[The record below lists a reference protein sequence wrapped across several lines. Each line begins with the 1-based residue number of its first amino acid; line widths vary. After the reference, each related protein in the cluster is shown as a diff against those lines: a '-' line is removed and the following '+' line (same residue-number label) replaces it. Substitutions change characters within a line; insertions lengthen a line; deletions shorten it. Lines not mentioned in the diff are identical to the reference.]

1 MNKKLTPQKQN
12 EFKTKSLKIS
22 IISSKINPLKVN
34 KKKNENVLKK
44 TKTEKENEM
53 KKGNEK
59 ELLKFMKLGLNKRN
73 KEDNHKLSN
82 SLNSQK
88 ILPLQGNMINSISIK
103 KSINVNSPKLKQLN
117 SLREKIISSEE
128 KKKGINNN
136 CSISN
141 LNKISKINSSQKIKV
156 NKSKN
161 NISLRKINSKNN
173 ENNNNKIYNN
183 NIGSSIN
190 INKTTNYSSFDTIE
204 KNKNMIK
211 PSNVE
216 IQCKNIG
223 SEYDDKE
230 SNFLNIELGNTK
242 SFSTLPDYSLN
253 FSHYPQNSKID
264 EKEID
269 LEEFFSNPFKKKNF
283 KDCNNPERSLYYIDT
298 SEMKDGEDIQKVY
311 SITMYNNEFRNGLN
325 FERKIN
331 NYNNKNKVKGENKNL
346 IYNIFEEKIRQKLNI
361 NNNIYYNIHYNSCN
375 YNINGRNIKEKK

>member
-73 KEDNHKLSN
+73 KDDNHKLSN

-88 ILPLQGNMINSISIK
+88 ILPLQGNMINSISIR

-173 ENNNNKIYNN
+173 DNNNKIYNN
-183 NIGSSIN
+183 NIGTSIN

-331 NYNNKNKVKGENKNL
+331 NYNNKNKVKVENKNL

>member
-22 IISSKINPLKVN
+22 IISSKINPLKV
-34 KKKNENVLKK
+34 
-44 TKTEKENEM
+44 KTEKENEM

-298 SEMKDGEDIQKVY
+298 SDMKDGEDIQKVY

-331 NYNNKNKVKGENKNL
+331 NYNNKNKVKVENKNL

>member
-12 EFKTKSLKIS
+12 EFKTKSSKIS

-88 ILPLQGNMINSISIK
+88 ILPLQGNMINSISLR
-103 KSINVNSPKLKQLN
+103 KSIKVNSPKLKQLN

-331 NYNNKNKVKGENKNL
+331 NYNNKNKVKVENKNL

>member
-1 MNKKLTPQKQN
+1 MNKKLTPQKQK

-269 LEEFFSNPFKKKNF
+269 LEEFFSNPFNKKILKIVIIL
-283 KDCNNPERSLYYIDT
+283 KEVYI
-298 SEMKDGEDIQKVY
+298 IL
-311 SITMYNNEFRNGLN
+311 IL
-325 FERKIN
+325 
-331 NYNNKNKVKGENKNL
+331 VK
-346 IYNIFEEKIRQKLNI
+346 
-361 NNNIYYNIHYNSCN
+361 
-375 YNINGRNIKEKK
+375 

>member
-1 MNKKLTPQKQN
+1 M
-12 EFKTKSLKIS
+12 
-22 IISSKINPLKVN
+22 
-34 KKKNENVLKK
+34 
-44 TKTEKENEM
+44 
-53 KKGNEK
+53 
-59 ELLKFMKLGLNKRN
+59 
-73 KEDNHKLSN
+73 
-82 SLNSQK
+82 
-88 ILPLQGNMINSISIK
+88 
-103 KSINVNSPKLKQLN
+103 
-117 SLREKIISSEE
+117 
-128 KKKGINNN
+128 
-136 CSISN
+136 
-141 LNKISKINSSQKIKV
+141 NKISKINSSQKIKV

-331 NYNNKNKVKGENKNL
+331 NYNNKNKVKVENKNL